1 MKNLNDYI
9 VEHINDPKK
18 DEVFVIIKP
27 GFLKKSAEIMEMIKD
42 EGFEL
47 VKTTTKLLTLKE
59 AEKLYLIHKKE
70 EWYKPL
76 CDYMSS
82 DLTLGLLFKSSD
94 EEPLKKMAEVK
105 DKVRE
110 KFGESDMRN
119 VMHSSDSYEHM
130 LDEQCIYF
138 G

>member
-1 MKNLNDYI
+1 MKQLKEYLT
-9 VEHINDPKK
+9 DPKK

-27 GFLKKSAEIMEMIKD
+27 GFLKKSDEIMKTIKD
-42 EGFEL
+42 DGFEL
-47 VKTTTKLLTLKE
+47 VKTRTKLLTLKE
-59 AEKLYLIHKKE
+59 AQTLYKIHKEE

-82 DLTLGLLFKSSD
+82 DLSLGLLFRSKD
-94 EEPLKKMAEVK
+94 KDPLKKMGEIK
-105 DKVRE
+105 NKIRE

>member
-1 MKNLNDYI
+1 
-9 VEHINDPKK
+9 
-18 DEVFVIIKP
+18 
-27 GFLKKSAEIMEMIKD
+27 
-42 EGFEL
+42 
-47 VKTTTKLLTLKE
+47 
-59 AEKLYLIHKKE
+59 
-70 EWYKPL
+70 
-76 CDYMSS
+76 MSS
-82 DLTLGLLFKSSD
+82 DLTLGLLFRSNDKD
-94 EEPLKKMAEVK
+94 PLKKMAEVK

>member
-1 MKNLNDYI
+1 MKSLKIYLT
-9 VEHINDPKK
+9 DPKK
-18 DEVFVIIKP
+18 DEVFIIIKP
-27 GFLKKSAEIMEMIKD
+27 GFLKKSGEIMKIIKD

-47 VKTTTKLLTLKE
+47 IKTRTKLLTLKE
-59 AEKLYLIHKKE
+59 AQTLYQIHKEE

-76 CDYMSS
+76 CNYMSS
-82 DLTLGLLFKSSD
+82 DLSLGLLFRSKD
-94 EEPLKKMAEVK
+94 KDPLKKMSEIK
-105 DKVRE
+105 DNIRK

-130 LDEQCIYF
+130 LEEQCIYF

>member
-1 MKNLNDYI
+1 MKNLNNYI
-9 VEHINDPKK
+9 TEHINDPKRN
-18 DEVFVIIKP
+18 EVFVIIKP
-27 GFLKKSAEIMEMIKD
+27 GFLKHSDKIMEIIK
-42 EGFEL
+42 ENEFEL
-47 VKTTTKLLTLKE
+47 VKTRTKLLTLKE
-59 AEKLYLIHKKE
+59 ARDLYKIHKDE

-82 DLTLGLLFKSSD
+82 DLSLGLLFKSKAKD
-94 EEPLKKMAEVK
+94 PIKKMGEVK
-105 DKVRE
+105 DTIRE

>member
-1 MKNLNDYI
+1 MKDLNNYI
-9 VEHINDPKK
+9 IEHINDPKK

-27 GFLKKSAEIMEMIKD
+27 GFLKKSAEIMEMIKE

-59 AEKLYLIHKKE
+59 ACDLYKIHSKE

-82 DLTLGLLFKSSD
+82 DLTLGLLFKSD
-94 EEPLKKMAEVK
+94 DKEPLKKMAEVK

-110 KFGESDMRN
+110 KFSESDMRN

>member
-1 MKNLNDYI
+1 MKQLKMYLT
-9 VEHINDPKK
+9 DPKK

-27 GFLKKSAEIMEMIKD
+27 GFLKKSAEIMEMIRE

-47 VKTTTKLLTLKE
+47 VKTKTKFLTLDE
-59 AEKLYLIHKKE
+59 AKKLYLIHKDE
-70 EWYKPL
+70 EWYKSL

-82 DLTLGLLFKSSD
+82 DLTLGLLFKSD
-94 EEPLKKMAEVK
+94 DKDPLKKMAEVK

>member
-1 MKNLNDYI
+1 MRKNHVL
-9 VEHINDPKK
+9 V
-18 DEVFVIIKP
+18 VVKP
-27 GFLKKSAEIMEMIKD
+27 GFVNLVGEFCRIFKENGYTI
-42 EGFEL
+42 
-47 VKTTTKLLTLKE
+47 VKTKVKRLTENE
-59 AEKLYLIHKKE
+59 AKSLYKIHKKE

-82 DLTLGLLFKSSD
+82 DLTLGLLFKSD
-94 EEPLKKMAEVK
+94 DKEPLKKMAEVK

-119 VMHSSDSYEHM
+119 VMHSSDSYDHM

>member
-1 MKNLNDYI
+1 MKSLKIYLT
-9 VEHINDPKK
+9 DPKK
-18 DEVFVIIKP
+18 DEVFIIIKP
-27 GFLKKSAEIMEMIKD
+27 GFLKKSGEIMKIIKD

-47 VKTTTKLLTLKE
+47 IKTRTKLLTLKE
-59 AEKLYLIHKKE
+59 AQTLYQIHKEE

-76 CDYMSS
+76 CNYMSS
-82 DLTLGLLFKSSD
+82 DLSLGLLFRSKD
-94 EEPLKKMAEVK
+94 KDPLKKMSEIK
-105 DKVRE
+105 DKIRK

-130 LDEQCIYF
+130 LEEQCIYF

>member
-1 MKNLNDYI
+1 MKQLKVYLT
-9 VEHINDPKK
+9 DPKK

-27 GFLKKSAEIMEMIKD
+27 GFLKKSDEIMKTIKD

-47 VKTTTKLLTLKE
+47 VKTRTKLLTLKE
-59 AEKLYLIHKKE
+59 AQTLYKIHKEE

-82 DLTLGLLFKSSD
+82 DLSLGLLFRSKD
-94 EEPLKKMAEVK
+94 KDPFKKMGEVK
-105 DKVRE
+105 DNIRE

-130 LDEQCIYF
+130 LNEQCIYF

>member
-1 MKNLNDYI
+1 MKQLKEYLT
-9 VEHINDPKK
+9 DPKK
-18 DEVFVIIKP
+18 DEVFIIIKP
-27 GFLKKSAEIMEMIKD
+27 GFLKKSDEIMKTIKD

-47 VKTTTKLLTLKE
+47 VKTRTKLLTLKE
-59 AEKLYLIHKKE
+59 AQTLYKIHKEE

-82 DLTLGLLFKSSD
+82 DLSLGLLFRSKD
-94 EEPLKKMAEVK
+94 KDPFKKMGEIK
-105 DKVRE
+105 DNIRE

>member
-1 MKNLNDYI
+1 MKDLNNYI
-9 VEHINDPKK
+9 IEHINDPKK

-27 GFLKKSAEIMEMIKD
+27 GFLKKSAEIMEMIKE

-47 VKTTTKLLTLKE
+47 VKTKTKFLTLDE
-59 AEKLYLIHKKE
+59 AKKLYLIHKDE
-70 EWYKPL
+70 EWYKSL

-82 DLTLGLLFKSSD
+82 DLTLGLLFKSD
-94 EEPLKKMAEVK
+94 DKDPLKKMAEVK

>member
-1 MKNLNDYI
+1 MKDLKVYLT
-9 VEHINDPKK
+9 DPKK

-27 GFLKKSAEIMEMIKD
+27 GFLKKSAEIMEMIK
-42 EGFEL
+42 ENGFEL
-47 VKTTTKLLTLKE
+47 VKTKTKFLTIDE
-59 AEKLYLIHKKE
+59 ANKLYLIHKKE
-70 EWYKPL
+70 DWYKSL
-76 CDYMSS
+76 CEYMSS
-82 DLTLGLLFKSSD
+82 DLSLGLLFKSND
-94 EEPLKKMAEVK
+94 KDPLKKMAEVK

-119 VMHSSDSYEHM
+119 VMHSSDSYDHM

>member
-1 MKNLNDYI
+1 MKQLKVYLT
-9 VEHINDPKK
+9 DPKK

-27 GFLKKSAEIMEMIKD
+27 GFLKKSGEIMKIIQD
-42 EGFEL
+42 EEFEL
-47 VKTTTKLLTLKE
+47 VKTRTKLLTLKE
-59 AEKLYLIHKKE
+59 AQTLYNVHKEE

-82 DLTLGLLFKSSD
+82 DLSLGLLFKSKD
-94 EEPLKKMAEVK
+94 KDPLKKMGVIK
-105 DKVRE
+105 DKIRE

-130 LDEQCIYF
+130 LEEQCIYF

>member
-1 MKNLNDYI
+1 MKDLNNYI
-9 VEHINDPKK
+9 IEHINDPKK

-27 GFLKKSAEIMEMIKD
+27 GFLKKSAEIMEMIKE

-47 VKTTTKLLTLKE
+47 VKTTTKLLTLEE
-59 AEKLYLIHKKE
+59 AKALYKIHKKE

-82 DLTLGLLFKSSD
+82 DLTLGLLFKSD
-94 EEPLKKMAEVK
+94 DKDPLKKMAEVK

-119 VMHSSDSYEHM
+119 VMHSSDSYVHM

>member
-1 MKNLNDYI
+1 MKALNNYI
-9 VEHINDPKK
+9 IEHINDPKK
-18 DEVFVIIKP
+18 NEVFVIIKP
-27 GFLKKSAEIMEMIKD
+27 GFLKKSAEIMEMIKE

>member
-1 MKNLNDYI
+1 MKDLNNYI
-9 VEHINDPKK
+9 IEHINDPKK

-59 AEKLYLIHKKE
+59 AEKLYSIHKKE

-82 DLTLGLLFKSSD
+82 DLTLGLLFKSD
-94 EEPLKKMAEVK
+94 DMMPLKKMAKVK

>member
-1 MKNLNDYI
+1 MKQLIEYLTI
-9 VEHINDPKK
+9 PTK

-27 GFLKKSAEIMEMIKD
+27 GFLKKSDEIMKTIKD

-47 VKTTTKLLTLKE
+47 VKTRTKLLTLKE
-59 AEKLYLIHKKE
+59 AQTLYKIHKEE

-82 DLTLGLLFKSSD
+82 DLSLGLLFRSKD
-94 EEPLKKMAEVK
+94 KDPLKKMSEIK
-105 DKVRE
+105 DKIRE
-110 KFGESDMRN
+110 TFGESDMRN

>member
-1 MKNLNDYI
+1 MKQLKMYLT
-9 VEHINDPKK
+9 DPKK

-27 GFLKKSAEIMEMIKD
+27 GFLKKSAEIMEMIRE

-47 VKTTTKLLTLKE
+47 VKTKTKFLTLDE
-59 AEKLYLIHKKE
+59 AKKLYLIHKDE
-70 EWYKPL
+70 EWYKSL

-82 DLTLGLLFKSSD
+82 DLTLGLLFKSD
-94 EEPLKKMAEVK
+94 DKEPLKKMAEVK

-119 VMHSSDSYEHM
+119 VIHSSDSYEHM

>member
-1 MKNLNDYI
+1 MKDLKVYLT
-9 VEHINDPKK
+9 DPEK

-27 GFLKKSAEIMEMIKD
+27 GFLKKSAEIMEMIK
-42 EGFEL
+42 ENGFEL
-47 VKTTTKLLTLKE
+47 VKTKTKFLTIDE
-59 AEKLYLIHKKE
+59 AKKLYLIHKKE
-70 EWYKPL
+70 DWYKPL
-76 CDYMSS
+76 CEYMSS
-82 DLTLGLLFKSSD
+82 DLSLGLLFKSND
-94 EEPLKKMAEVK
+94 KDPLKKMAEVK

>member
-1 MKNLNDYI
+1 MKDLNNYI
-9 VEHINDPKK
+9 TEHINDPKK
-18 DEVFVIIKP
+18 DEVFVIINP
-27 GFLKKSAEIMEMIKD
+27 GFLKKSAEIMEMIKE

-47 VKTTTKLLTLKE
+47 VKTTTKLLTLEE
-59 AEKLYLIHKKE
+59 AKALYKIHKKE

-82 DLTLGLLFKSSD
+82 DLTLGLLFKSD
-94 EEPLKKMAEVK
+94 DKDPLKKMAEVK

>member
-1 MKNLNDYI
+1 MKQLKEYLT
-9 VEHINDPKK
+9 DPKK

-27 GFLKKSAEIMEMIKD
+27 GFLKKSDEIMKTIKD

-47 VKTTTKLLTLKE
+47 VKTRTKLLTLKE
-59 AEKLYLIHKKE
+59 AQTLYKIHKEE

-76 CDYMSS
+76 CDYMAS
-82 DLTLGLLFKSSD
+82 DLSLGLLFRSKD
-94 EEPLKKMAEVK
+94 KDPLKKMGEIK
-105 DKVRE
+105 DKIRE
-110 KFGESDMRN
+110 MFGESDMRN

>member
-1 MKNLNDYI
+1 MKQLKEYLT
-9 VEHINDPKK
+9 DPKK

-27 GFLKKSAEIMEMIKD
+27 GFLKKSDEIMKIIKE

-47 VKTTTKLLTLKE
+47 VKTRTKLLTLKE
-59 AEKLYLIHKKE
+59 AQTLYKIHKEE

-82 DLTLGLLFKSSD
+82 DLSLGLLFRSKD
-94 EEPLKKMAEVK
+94 KDPLKKMGEIK
-105 DKVRE
+105 DKIRE
-110 KFGESDMRN
+110 TFGESDMRN

>member
-1 MKNLNDYI
+1 MKQLKVYLT
-9 VEHINDPKK
+9 DPKK

-27 GFLKKSAEIMEMIKD
+27 GFLKKSSEIMKIIQD

-47 VKTTTKLLTLKE
+47 VKTRTKLLTLKE
-59 AEKLYLIHKKE
+59 AQILYKIHKEE
-70 EWYKPL
+70 EWYKSL

-82 DLTLGLLFKSSD
+82 DLSLGLLFKSKD
-94 EEPLKKMAEVK
+94 KDPLKKMSEIK
-105 DKVRE
+105 DKIRE

-130 LDEQCIYF
+130 LEEQCIYF

>member
-1 MKNLNDYI
+1 MKQLKMYLT
-9 VEHINDPKK
+9 DPKK

-27 GFLKKSAEIMEMIKD
+27 GFLKKSAEIMEMIRE

-47 VKTTTKLLTLKE
+47 VKTKTKFLTLDE
-59 AEKLYLIHKKE
+59 AKKLYLIHKDE
-70 EWYKPL
+70 EWYKSL

-82 DLTLGLLFKSSD
+82 DLTLGLLFKSD
-94 EEPLKKMAEVK
+94 DKEPLKKMAEVK

>member
-1 MKNLNDYI
+1 MKQLKVYLT
-9 VEHINDPKK
+9 DPKK

-27 GFLKKSAEIMEMIKD
+27 GFLKKSAEIMKTIKD
-42 EGFEL
+42 EGFKL
-47 VKTTTKLLTLKE
+47 IKTRTKLLTLKE
-59 AEKLYLIHKKE
+59 AQTLYNIHKDE
-70 EWYKPL
+70 EWYNPL

-82 DLTLGLLFKSSD
+82 DLSLGLLFRSKD
-94 EEPLKKMAEVK
+94 KDPLKKMSEVK
-105 DKVRE
+105 DKIRE

>member
-1 MKNLNDYI
+1 MKSLKIYLT
-9 VEHINDPKK
+9 DPKK
-18 DEVFVIIKP
+18 NEVFVIIKP
-27 GFLKKSAEIMEMIKD
+27 GFLKKSAEIMMMIKE

-47 VKTTTKLLTLKE
+47 VKTKTKFLTLDE
-59 AEKLYLIHKKE
+59 AKKLYLIHKDE

-82 DLTLGLLFKSSD
+82 DLTLGLLFKSD
-94 EEPLKKMAEVK
+94 DKDPLKKMAEVK

-119 VMHSSDSYEHM
+119 VMHSSDSYDHM

>member
-1 MKNLNDYI
+1 MKQLKEYLT
-9 VEHINDPKK
+9 DPKK

-27 GFLKKSAEIMEMIKD
+27 GFLKKSDEIMKTIKD

-47 VKTTTKLLTLKE
+47 VKTRTKLLTLKE
-59 AEKLYLIHKKE
+59 AQTLYKIHKEE

-76 CDYMSS
+76 CDYMAS
-82 DLTLGLLFKSSD
+82 DLSLGLLFRSKD
-94 EEPLKKMAEVK
+94 KDPLKKMGEIK
-105 DKVRE
+105 DKIRKE
-110 KFGESDMRN
+110 FGESDMRN

>member
-1 MKNLNDYI
+1 MKQLKVYLT
-9 VEHINDPKK
+9 DPKK

-27 GFLKKSAEIMEMIKD
+27 GFLKKSAEIMEMIKE

-47 VKTTTKLLTLKE
+47 VKTTTKLLTLGE
-59 AEKLYLIHKKE
+59 ARALYKIHKEE

-76 CDYMSS
+76 CDYMAS
-82 DLTLGLLFKSSD
+82 DLSLGLLFRSKD
-94 EEPLKKMAEVK
+94 KDPLKKMGEIK
-105 DKVRE
+105 DKIRE

>member
-1 MKNLNDYI
+1 MKSLKIYLT
-9 VEHINDPKK
+9 DPKK
-18 DEVFVIIKP
+18 DEVFIIIKP
-27 GFLKKSAEIMEMIKD
+27 GFLKKSGEIMKIIKD

-47 VKTTTKLLTLKE
+47 IKTRTKLLTLKE
-59 AEKLYLIHKKE
+59 AQTLYKIHKEE

-82 DLTLGLLFKSSD
+82 DLSLGLLFRSKD
-94 EEPLKKMAEVK
+94 KDPLKKMGEIK
-105 DKVRE
+105 DKIRE

-130 LDEQCIYF
+130 LEEQCIYF

>member
-1 MKNLNDYI
+1 MKQLKEYLT
-9 VEHINDPKK
+9 DPKK

-27 GFLKKSAEIMEMIKD
+27 GFLKKSDEIMKTIKD

-47 VKTTTKLLTLKE
+47 VKTRTKLLTLKE
-59 AEKLYLIHKKE
+59 AQTLYKIHKEE

-82 DLTLGLLFKSSD
+82 DLSLGLLFRSKD
-94 EEPLKKMAEVK
+94 KDPLKKMGEIK
-105 DKVRE
+105 DKIRGM
-110 KFGESDMRN
+110 FGESDMRN

>member
-1 MKNLNDYI
+1 MKNLKIYLT
-9 VEHINDPKK
+9 DPKK

-27 GFLKKSAEIMEMIKD
+27 GFLKKSAEIMKMIKE

-47 VKTTTKLLTLKE
+47 VKTKTKFLTLDE
-59 AEKLYLIHKKE
+59 AKKLYLIHKDE

-82 DLTLGLLFKSSD
+82 DLTLGLLFKSD
-94 EEPLKKMAEVK
+94 DREPLKKMAEVK

>member
-1 MKNLNDYI
+1 MKQLKEYLT
-9 VEHINDPKK
+9 DPKK

-27 GFLKKSAEIMEMIKD
+27 GFLKKSDEIMKTIKD

-47 VKTTTKLLTLKE
+47 VKTRTKLLTLKE
-59 AEKLYLIHKKE
+59 AQTLYKIHKKE

-76 CDYMSS
+76 CDYMAS
-82 DLTLGLLFKSSD
+82 DLSLGLLFRSKD
-94 EEPLKKMAEVK
+94 KDPLKKMGEIK
-105 DKVRE
+105 DKIRE
-110 KFGESDMRN
+110 MFGESDMRN